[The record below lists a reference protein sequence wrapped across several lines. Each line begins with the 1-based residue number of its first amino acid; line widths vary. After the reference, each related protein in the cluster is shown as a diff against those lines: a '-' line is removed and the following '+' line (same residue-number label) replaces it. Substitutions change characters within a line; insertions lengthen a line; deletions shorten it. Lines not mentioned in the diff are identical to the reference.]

1 MKKIVATLLFFL
13 GSNIFPCKQKG
24 FLEIFGCQD
33 NIFITVKMN
42 FPPRFSHNILEGFC
56 HRAYGSIKLENKG
69 DKACKLFF
77 VDLDINGEYL
87 KCKNTDFA
95 IMRYVNEFLNPNQSQ
110 DLRVRWDV
118 VGNYNEIHTIEKIV
132 CPINTDI
139 LDSKYN
145 SVMQIDTIRFV
156 SY

>member
-1 MKKIVATLLFFL
+1 MKKIVAVLLVLL

-24 FLEIFGCQD
+24 VLEIFGCQD
-33 NIFITVKMN
+33 NILITVKMS
-42 FPPRFSHNILEGFC
+42 FPPHFSYNVLEGFC
-56 HRAYGSIKLENKG
+56 YRTYGSIKLENKG
-69 DKACKLFF
+69 NKDCELFF

-110 DLRVRWDV
+110 DLKVRWDV
-118 VGNYNEIHTIEKIV
+118 VGNYNEIYTIEKIV

-139 LDSKYN
+139 LACKYN